1 MAPTSHESEPPGI
14 SGRFSDQVRVQPD
27 GTVILSIVGQV
38 PLGFTGVLKIN
49 PETEEV
55 ILEPHHVV
63 DIAEVCEQL
72 TA

>member
-1 MAPTSHESEPPGI
+1 
-14 SGRFSDQVRVQPD
+14 
-27 GTVILSIVGQV
+27 V
-38 PLGFTGVLKIN
+38 PFGFTGVLKIN
-49 PETEEV
+49 LETEEA